1 MQFFVNDQPLSSEI
15 PLTLTQMLEQ
25 INQAEKGVALA
36 VNKQI
41 VSRSQW
47 PQKKVEEGDR
57 ITLIKA
63 TAGG

>member
-1 MQFFVNDQPLSSEI
+1 MQFFVNDQPLNLDS
-15 PLTLTQMLEQ
+15 PLTLEQLLEQ
-25 INQAEKGVALA
+25 INQAEKGMALA
-36 VNKQI
+36 VNQQI

-47 PQKKVEEGDR
+47 PRKNVEEGDR

>member
-1 MQFFVNDQPLSSEI
+1 MIISVNNQKI
-15 PLTLTQMLEQ
+15 TLAAPVNLQELLNHL
-25 INQAEKGVALA
+25 NQENKGIALA
-36 VNKQI
+36 VNQQI

-47 PQKKVEEGDR
+47 QTHTLNEGDQ

>member
-1 MQFFVNDQPLSSEI
+1 MQFFVNDQPLSSDST
-15 PLTLTQMLEQ
+15 LTLSALLEK

-36 VNKQI
+36 VNRQI
-41 VSRSQW
+41 ISRSQW
-47 PQKKVEEGDR
+47 PQTQVEEGDR

>member
-1 MQFFVNDQPLSSEI
+1 MQFFVNDQPLSFES
-15 PLTLTQMLEQ
+15 PLTLEQLLEQ

-36 VNKQI
+36 VNQEI

-47 PQKKVEEGDR
+47 PRRKVEEGDR

>member
-1 MQFFVNDQPLSSEI
+1 MQFFVNDQPLSSET
-15 PLTLTQMLEQ
+15 PLTLEQLLEQ

-36 VNKQI
+36 VNRQI
-41 VSRSQW
+41 VRRTQW
-47 PQKKVEEGDR
+47 PQKKVEDGDR

>member
-1 MQFFVNDQPLSSEI
+1 MQIFVNDQSLTVESS
-15 PLTLTQMLEQ
+15 LTLQQLLEQ
-25 INQAEKGVALA
+25 IHQAEKGIALA
-36 VNKQI
+36 INRHI

-47 PQKKVEEGDR
+47 PEKKVEEGDR